1 MWRRPRELLYAF
13 REAGATK
20 FVLYLGLD
28 DPRPLLDELK
38 PVVDE
43 LEAEPVYR

>member
-1 MWRRPRELLYAF
+1 MRAARCQTF

-20 FVLYLGLD
+20 FVLYPRVD

-43 LEAEPVYR
+43 LESEPVFR